1 MKKLTKKIIDLF
13 LETSKPMK
21 TDEIKDKIKEDFGKG
36 IVNVSN
42 IKRRQY
48 DVLNVLVCVN
58 VLNRSKGNKLISL
71 PDNKR

>member
-1 MKKLTKKIIDLF
+1 
-13 LETSKPMK
+13 MK

-36 IVNVSN
+36 IVNASN

-58 VLNRSKGNKLISL
+58 VLNRTKGNKLISL
-71 PDNKR
+71 PDNKRELYSYRKEI